1 MVSSRKDVFVFK
13 FLKQYVPV
21 KSLLIGRSAVYYL
34 EGSEMKVVND
44 LVKRSDL
51 KLNQR
56 KINLLKNYLKSG
68 GDS

>member
-13 FLKQYVPV
+13 FLKKYVPV

-34 EGSEMKVVND
+34 EGSEMKVFND
-44 LVKRSDL
+44 ITKRSDL

-56 KINLLKNYLKSG
+56 KIDILMKTLEIG
-68 GDS
+68 RG